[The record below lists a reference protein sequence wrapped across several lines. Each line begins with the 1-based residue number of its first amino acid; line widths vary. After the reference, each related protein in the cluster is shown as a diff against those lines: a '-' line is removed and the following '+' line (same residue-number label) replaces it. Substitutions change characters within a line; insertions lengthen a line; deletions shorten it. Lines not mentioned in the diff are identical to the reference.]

1 MRHARRGAVGGFPP
15 AADRQARMKRFSPSA
30 AAIRTLS
37 SAMHALAFVV
47 ALWTCAAAIAG
58 ETATSDARIT
68 STARLLAGVGSEYP
82 PHAKVVAL
90 DAWQKHH
97 KWLAPRWDRLRRN
110 RVSVI
115 ESWRNEALK
124 ADLDRCRTLLY
135 PFSGPDFLNAYVMF
149 PRCDTYVLFGLEPPG
164 EVPAL
169 ETLSPA
175 DAAALFG
182 DVRVAFRDVLAR
194 NYFITKHMSE
204 QLKTPALNGAL
215 PMILASMGLL
225 DLGVVA
231 IEPFDLAKIPGP
243 HPRADVN
250 AERRAKGIKMTFVKP
265 LAGKPQTLYYLSLNV
280 TNGALR
286 ANPEFLPLL
295 EGFKPSMTFIK
306 SAAYLMQLKE
316 FTHIRK
322 TLLDVTEVLVQ
333 DDTGIPYAFLVSR
346 KFEIRLFGHY
356 APPISEFP
364 NAYQADL
371 AEAYEQAGK
380 VSALPFPFGYHWQEG
395 RSGVIVARNTALRQ

>member
-1 MRHARRGAVGGFPP
+1 MRHARRRAVGLFRPP
-15 AADRQARMKRFSPSA
+15 AAKHMNHHH
-30 AAIRTLS
+30 LS
-37 SAMHALAFVV
+37 SSAVLARSLPRALAFIV
-47 ALWTCAAAIAG
+47 ALWAGTAAIA
-58 ETATSDARIT
+58 EEAVAPDARIT
-68 STARLLAGVGSEYP
+68 STGKLLAGVASDYP
-82 PHAKVVAL
+82 PHAQVVAL

-97 KWLAPRWDRLRRN
+97 KWLAPRWDRLRRL

-115 ESWRNEALK
+115 ENWRNEALK

-149 PRCDTYVLFGLEPPG
+149 PRCDRYVLFGLEPPG
-164 EVPAL
+164 EIPAL
-169 ETLSPA
+169 EALSPA

-215 PMILASMGLL
+215 PLVLASMGLL
-225 DLGVVA
+225 DLEVA
-231 IEPFDLAKIPGP
+231 AVEPFDLTKIPGP
-243 HPRADVN
+243 HLAADVN
-250 AERRAKGIKMTFVKP
+250 AERRAKGIKITFFNP
-265 LAGKPQTLYYLSLNV
+265 PAGRPQTLYYLSLNV

-286 ANPEFLPLL
+286 ANPEFLPFL
-295 EGFKPSMTFIK
+295 EGLKPTMTFIK

-322 TLLDVTEVLVQ
+322 TLLDVTDVLVQ
-333 DDTGIPYAFLVSR
+333 DDTGIPYALLVGR
-346 KFEIRLFGHY
+346 KFEIHLYGHY

-371 AEAYEQAGK
+371 ADAFEQTGK
-380 VSALPFPFGYHWQEG
+380 VSPLPFPFGYHWKQG
-395 RSGVIVARNTALRQ
+395 SSGLIVARNTALRP